1 MFQKLERH
9 VQVIYAPLCK
19 KSILILHLFQLRD
32 HAQHNHLSHLSCAT
46 KQGLNGL
53 ELKQMTH
60 THTHK
65 EYIINNVV
73 SLCVDKKVVFK

>member
-9 VQVIYAPLCK
+9 IQVIYSPLCK

-53 ELKQMTH
+53 ELKKND
-60 THTHK
+60 THK
-65 EYIINNVV
+65 EYTIDNFV
-73 SLCVDKKVVFK
+73 SLCIDKKVVFR